1 MSDMAWEDI
10 KSFWGVVLVILALIF
25 VSLIFFRMTFVNFV
39 DNYEID
45 RQPAGQEQTR
55 EVQSEGDRLVP

>member
-45 RQPAGQEQTR
+45 RQPAGQEN
-55 EVQSEGDRLVP
+55 S